1 MHEHSRERHAPRP
14 FDPADPQ
21 VKVSGRVFGPEE
33 VVSLVRA
40 SLDFWLTDG
49 PETVAFQRA
58 LARRTGH
65 RHAVLVNSGSSA
77 NLVALAA
84 LTSPELQPAYAKA
97 PHRVAGSLET
107 TDLIAERSFWVGC
120 YPGLG
125 PAALDHV
132 AACFDEWRRS
142 GARRAA

>member
-1 MHEHSRERHAPRP
+1 M
-14 FDPADPQ
+14 
-21 VKVSGRVFGPEE
+21 
-33 VVSLVRA
+33 
-40 SLDFWLTDG
+40 
-49 PETVAFQRA
+49 
-58 LARRTGH
+58 
-65 RHAVLVNSGSSA
+65 LVNSGSSA

-125 PAALDHV
+125 PAAFDHV